1 MKRCL
6 STLLLFLA
14 LGVLRGQEI
23 GDVVS
28 LSGDSLRL
36 DRVVELTSDGV
47 VQRDLYGD
55 RIKAKSLFE
64 EALALREDDVAA
76 NYQMSIL
83 LHGEDAQK
91 ALIFAKRAYDA
102 DTTNKWSQEQYAQTL
117 LMLGR
122 YDDAQALFRKMIARE
137 DNNPDYYRVL
147 ALLYQYTQRPH
158 TAISVLDSA
167 ELKVGKNP
175 FLSRIKQ
182 GLLLLTHQEQRALDD
197 ALEMVA
203 NTPYD
208 IQSRLS
214 LADVYVAMG
223 RDSLAEMEYNE
234 ALSIDSSS
242 RSALVSACA
251 FYEKRERVEEYF
263 DTLKPLFNCDDY
275 TLEESLATLGRLT
288 RDKNFYRVN
297 YIKITE
303 LIAVVALRYPKES
316 SVVDLRAN
324 HLIAFGMLDEA
335 LELYKLTLTDS
346 LPHLEHFQS
355 VIEIEG
361 YKKRVDSVDLYVKRA
376 ISHFPKSVDLYLT
389 QANARGYSEDFEG
402 AKSSYAEALKYSQSD
417 TLSSTIWGYIGDV
430 EYQISLKETKDS
442 KVQKAMKRCYAA
454 YEKALDVFA
463 NNVLVLNNYAYFLS
477 EEEGSDLEYAL
488 SMSTIAISL
497 QENNP
502 THLDTHAWILFKLGR
517 LDEAAKFMRTAI
529 SLDTTKSP
537 ELPLH
542 YGDILAAQGNN
553 FMAEVYWKRAEAQGY
568 SAEEIQKRIDSL
580 KQGE

>member
-223 RDSLAEMEYNE
+223 RDSLAE
-234 ALSIDSSS
+234 
-242 RSALVSACA
+242 
-251 FYEKRERVEEYF
+251 
-263 DTLKPLFNCDDY
+263 
-275 TLEESLATLGRLT
+275 
-288 RDKNFYRVN
+288 
-297 YIKITE
+297 
-303 LIAVVALRYPKES
+303 
-316 SVVDLRAN
+316 
-324 HLIAFGMLDEA
+324 
-335 LELYKLTLTDS
+335 
-346 LPHLEHFQS
+346 
-355 VIEIEG
+355 
-361 YKKRVDSVDLYVKRA
+361 
-376 ISHFPKSVDLYLT
+376 
-389 QANARGYSEDFEG
+389 
-402 AKSSYAEALKYSQSD
+402 
-417 TLSSTIWGYIGDV
+417 
-430 EYQISLKETKDS
+430 
-442 KVQKAMKRCYAA
+442 
-454 YEKALDVFA
+454 
-463 NNVLVLNNYAYFLS
+463 
-477 EEEGSDLEYAL
+477 
-488 SMSTIAISL
+488 
-497 QENNP
+497 
-502 THLDTHAWILFKLGR
+502 
-517 LDEAAKFMRTAI
+517 
-529 SLDTTKSP
+529 
-537 ELPLH
+537 
-542 YGDILAAQGNN
+542 
-553 FMAEVYWKRAEAQGY
+553 
-568 SAEEIQKRIDSL
+568 
-580 KQGE
+580 